1 MPLGPAEVDADERK
15 QAGRE
20 AAIAAGASEP
30 KEYGQTSESNHPYT
44 YWWLVG
50 WNEEVGAT

>member
-1 MPLGPAEVDADERK
+1 MALGPGEVNAEERK

-20 AAIAAGASEP
+20 AAIAAKATEL
-30 KEYGQTSESNHPYT
+30 KEYGQTSELLHPYT

-50 WNEEVGAT
+50 WNGAVGDS